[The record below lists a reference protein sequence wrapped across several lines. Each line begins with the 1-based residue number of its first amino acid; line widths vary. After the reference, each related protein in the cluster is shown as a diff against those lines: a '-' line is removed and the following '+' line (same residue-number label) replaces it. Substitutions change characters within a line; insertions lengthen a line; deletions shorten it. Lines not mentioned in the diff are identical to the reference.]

1 MARFARVIAAGIPHH
16 ITQRGNARHRSSPA
30 RSKEKPNAAWRPK
43 NADPGR
49 RPIGA
54 RTRRHFPWRLVG
66 RLYLV
71 EPFRLAPKPSMR
83 NRKE

>member
-54 RTRRHFPWRLVG
+54 RTRRHFPLALSRPLVLG
-66 RLYLV
+66 RALSSG
-71 EPFRLAPKPSMR
+71 PKALHA
-83 NRKE
+83 